1 MAAEIVDGRSNMRS
15 FQHDLEN
22 ARRVHG
28 CRHLCHGM
36 VLGVRLARLG
46 CRLLGIHDP
55 TSYRDLVV
63 YTETDRCASD
73 AVSAVAGVTLGRR
86 RLKWVDYG
94 KFAATFVDLATGRAV
109 RVWARPDV
117 PHGRPDQDAEEVWRG
132 FSDERL
138 FYWQWVHVV
147 VPECDRPGRPT
158 EKVWCEDCGE
168 EVRDA
173 RHVVVEGRTL
183 CRACAGGSYY
193 EVLTA
198 PSDEAGVA

>member
-1 MAAEIVDGRSNMRS
+1 MRS
-15 FQHDLEN
+15 LQHDVEA

-28 CRHLCHGM
+28 GRHLCHGM

-46 CRLLGIHDP
+46 CRLLGIDDP
-55 TSYRDLVV
+55 GSYRDLVV
-63 YTETDRCASD
+63 YTETDRCAAD

-94 KFAATFVDLATGRAV
+94 KFAATFVDLATERAV

-132 FSDERL
+132 FTDERL
-138 FYWQWVHVV
+138 FCWQWVHVE
-147 VPECDRPGRPT
+147 VPDCDRPGRPI

-168 EVRDA
+168 EVRDS
-173 RHVVVEGRTL
+173 RHVGVEGRRL
-183 CRACAGGSYY
+183 CRACAHGPYY
-193 EVLTA
+193 EVLA
-198 PSDEAGVA
+198 AQSDEASVA